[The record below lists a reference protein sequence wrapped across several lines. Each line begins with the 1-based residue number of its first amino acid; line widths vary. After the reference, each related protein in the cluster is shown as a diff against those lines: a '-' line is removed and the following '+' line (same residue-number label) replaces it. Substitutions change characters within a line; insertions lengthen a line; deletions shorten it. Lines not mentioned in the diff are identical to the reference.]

1 MTRNMKNTHLKT
13 LGPTAADFVITLHER
28 SQILF
33 GLADVMAITGLTYVS
48 ARSFVRTL
56 VERGLATRLKP
67 GLYILVPFEMGK
79 EKEFAGDPYLVAS
92 VLAGGKNY
100 YLSHGTAMDIHRMVT
115 QPQFVIYVST
125 SKRIHPKT
133 IMGTEFRFITCKKRV
148 LFGITD
154 HWVTKQK
161 TVKVS
166 DIERTIID
174 GLRQPEYCGGLTEV
188 AKGLWMQ
195 REKVSPQ
202 RLMRYAIRLNVGAV
216 IRRLGFLL
224 ELYEMTSKEITKV
237 LRKHLTRTYVTLDP
251 LLPVQGKYLH
261 RWRLRLNVEPDE
273 FHAVVRT

>member
-1 MTRNMKNTHLKT
+1 MTRNMKKHHLKT
-13 LGPTAADFVITLHER
+13 LGSRAADLVTTLHER
-28 SQILF
+28 SQTLF

-56 VERGLATRLKP
+56 VERGLVTRLKP

-79 EKEFAGDPYLVAS
+79 DKEFAGEPYLVAS

-100 YLSHGTAMDIHRMVT
+100 YLSHGTAMEIHQMVT
-115 QPQFVIYVST
+115 QPQLVVYVST
-125 SKRIHPKT
+125 SKRMHPKT
-133 IMGTEFRFITCKKRV
+133 IMGTEFRFITCQKRA

-154 HWVTKQK
+154 YWVTKQK
-161 TVKVS
+161 TVRVS
-166 DIERTIID
+166 DIERTVID
-174 GLRQPEYCGGLTEV
+174 GFRQPDYCGGLTEV

-195 REKVSPQ
+195 RDRVSQ
-202 RLMRYAIRLNVGAV
+202 ERLMRYAIRLNVGAV

-224 ELYEMTSKEITKV
+224 ELYEMATDEITKP
-237 LRKHLTRTYVTLDP
+237 LRKRLTRTYVPLDP

-261 RWRLRLNVEPDE
+261 RWRLRLNVEPEE